1 MTWLFSL
8 LLRFLKPLVW
18 LVIITILCIMPPSNL
33 PTTSLFEIPQFDK
46 IIHFGMYF
54 VMALLLVHP
63 LEKVYPPGV
72 TRRVLAIDILLISLA
87 VGGIIEILQFALAYQ
102 RSASWGD
109 LVADLAGAAAGWLL
123 YFPLLRTLPSLRFIF
138 SAPR

>member
-1 MTWLFSL
+1 MTRLFSL

-63 LEKVYPPGV
+63 LEKVYRPGV
-72 TRRVLAIDILLISLA
+72 PPRVLAIDILLISLA

-109 LVADLAGAAAGWLL
+109 LLADLAGAAAGWLL
-123 YFPLLRTLPSLRFIF
+123 YFPLLRYLPSLRFIF

>member
-1 MTWLFSL
+1 MTRLFSL

-18 LVIITILCIMPPSNL
+18 LVVITILCIMPPSNL

-46 IIHFGMYF
+46 AIHFGMYF

-63 LEKVYPPGV
+63 LEKVYPPGIA
-72 TRRVLAIDILLISLA
+72 RRILAIDILLISLA
-87 VGGIIEILQFALAYQ
+87 VGGIIEILQFAMAYQ

-123 YFPLLRTLPSLRFIF
+123 YFPLLRHLPFLRILF
-138 SAPR
+138 AALR